1 MLSTAA
7 RTSVAT
13 HGAALTFETV
23 RDTDVAPLRV
33 RPSEETLLRV
43 IAGELLVT
51 AMGETR
57 VLGPGEEALLPAGIP
72 HRLACA
78 NGEARFLA
86 GFR

>member
-1 MLSTAA
+1 MLTTA
-7 RTSVAT
+7 RPSVVT
-13 HGAALTFETV
+13 HGSALTFETV
-23 RDTDVAPLRV
+23 RDSDVAPLRM
-33 RPSEETLLRV
+33 RPREETLLRV

-78 NGEARFLA
+78 TGEARFLA